1 MLTKDQTVDI
11 PFSIGNPCFIIGEV
25 GQNHDGSLG
34 LAHAF
39 IDAIA
44 DAGADAVKFQTHI
57 ASAESTPSEPWR
69 VKFSKQDDT
78 RYEYWK
84 RMEFTLDQ
92 WHGLKSHADDRGIAF
107 MSTPFSI
114 EAVDLLTKVGVAA
127 WKVGS
132 GETNNLP
139 MLKIMSETG
148 IPIILSTGM
157 STFEEI
163 DASVN
168 LIKASGVGLA
178 VLQCTSAYPSVP
190 EEIGLNVIPE
200 YRSRYNCAVGLS
212 DHSGKVYAG
221 LSAATIGIDVL
232 EVHVTLSRDLFG
244 PDIPSSITTQELRQL
259 VDGVRY
265 IETVTGHPVNKDS
278 KATELSELRRTFT
291 KSIVARSDLKSETLL
306 EEKHLSLKKPGTG
319 IPASNL
325 HKIIGRML
333 IRDIS
338 EDSFLS
344 ETDLAPID

>member
-1 MLTKDQTVDI
+1 MSTQDQTVNI
-11 PFSIGNPCFIIGEV
+11 PFKIGNPCFIIGEV

-92 WHGLKSHADDRGIAF
+92 WHGLKSHAEDRDIAF

-178 VLQCTSAYPSVP
+178 ILQCTSAYPSVP
-190 EEIGLNVIPE
+190 EEIGLNVISE

-232 EVHVTLSRDLFG
+232 EVHVTLSRHLFG

-265 IETVTGHPVNKDS
+265 IETVTEHPVNKDL
-278 KATELSELRRTFT
+278 KANELSELRRTFT
-291 KSIVARSDLKSETLL
+291 KSIVARNDLKSGTLL
-306 EEKHLSLKKPGTG
+306 EEKHLSLKKPGIG

-325 HKIIGRML
+325 HKIIGRTL
-333 IRDIS
+333 VRDIS
-338 EDSFLS
+338 IDSFLS
-344 ETDLAPID
+344 ETDLAPMD